1 MVTSE
6 LGSVLVYV
14 EKTPVSSFSSKGD
27 MLSRRAVSHAGFLP
41 FSKEE
46 RRHTRRKN
54 TFPNTLVF
62 ASLRPIASLLP
73 ALLLPAT
80 CYYRIL

>member
-1 MVTSE
+1 MVTSG
-6 LGSVLVYV
+6 LGSDPVHV

-27 MLSRRAVSHAGFLP
+27 MLSRRAVSQAGFLP

-54 TFPNTLVF
+54 TFPNTLMTSKTGLN
-62 ASLRPIASLLP
+62 AGLEP
-73 ALLLPAT
+73 
-80 CYYRIL
+80 Y